1 MLATCLLIADAK
13 GKKHKKNGEAKKAK
27 ARAGAGRINGRDS
40 KVTFRPFI
48 SLIFNFLYL
57 LHFISFI
64 FYILYLISFIF
75 RSGNDLDSRYYYT
88 CIILYECA
96 TLKFR
101 KPRAKYFF
109 NARQ

>member
-48 SLIFNFLYL
+48 SSTFRVVITLRRAHKWAQNELNL
-57 LHFISFI
+57 RLKVISFAI
-64 FYILYLISFIF
+64 MTPSEQFYVS
-75 RSGNDLDSRYYYT
+75 
-88 CIILYECA
+88 
-96 TLKFR
+96 
-101 KPRAKYFF
+101 
-109 NARQ
+109 